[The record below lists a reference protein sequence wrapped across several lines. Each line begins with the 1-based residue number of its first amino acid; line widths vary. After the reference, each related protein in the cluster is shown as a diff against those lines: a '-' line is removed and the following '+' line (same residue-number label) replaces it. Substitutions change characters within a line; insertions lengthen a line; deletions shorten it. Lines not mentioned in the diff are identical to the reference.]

1 MRIVRFLLLFVGLA
15 SHKSP
20 HPGGPRLDEQLF
32 DDMGDLI
39 KGSIVK
45 KNLAEKWRQ
54 RLQALLYNYRHS
66 AIESRGEKQVI
77 SYFDPEFRLKQFHIS

>member
-15 SHKSP
+15 SQKSP
-20 HPGGPRLDEQLF
+20 HPGGPRLDGQLCGNMV
-32 DDMGDLI
+32 D
-39 KGSIVK
+39 SIGGIVVK
-45 KNLAEKWRQ
+45 RKLAEKWRQ

-77 SYFDPEFRLKQFHIS
+77 FYFDPEFHLKQFHIS